1 MTPVQ
6 IIDIGQKAVL
16 MGIKIALPILG
27 LGLIVGL
34 IISILQAATQIQE
47 MTLTFVPKL
56 FAVAIVILF
65 LGKWMLNQMMIFT
78 FNLISSIPTL
88 IR

>member
-1 MTPVQ
+1 MTPTQ
-6 IIDIGQKAVL
+6 IVDIGQRAML

-47 MTLTFVPKL
+47 LTLTFVPKI
-56 FAVAIVILF
+56 FAVAIVLLL

-78 FNLISSIPTL
+78 FNLISSIPDV